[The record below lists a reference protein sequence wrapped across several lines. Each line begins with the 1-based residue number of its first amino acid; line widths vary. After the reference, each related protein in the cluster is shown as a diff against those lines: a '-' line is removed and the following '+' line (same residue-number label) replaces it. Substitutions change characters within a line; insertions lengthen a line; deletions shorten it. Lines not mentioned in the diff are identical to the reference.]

1 MAEILIQEVLINGIF
16 VSTNQLQRIKTSL
29 SMDTT
34 VGIADIKARII
45 NVSERVESEVNTT
58 ALNWK
63 ADKIIAHPTKDPNS
77 QCHLHPDKKH
87 TNEKSYTQHPELAP
101 ANWNFST
108 NVKANS
114 VQGKINSVCGHDG
127 NFQTESLSTEE
138 KVVLSQ
144 FDDYLQFFP

>member
-1 MAEILIQEVLINGIF
+1 
-16 VSTNQLQRIKTSL
+16 
-29 SMDTT
+29 MDTT

-58 ALNWK
+58 ASTGK
-63 ADKIIAHPTKDPNS
+63 ADKITAHPTKDPNS
-77 QCHLHPDKKH
+77 QCHLHSNKKH
-87 TNEKSYTQHPELAP
+87 TNEKCYTQHPELAP
-101 ANWNFST
+101 ANWKFSS

-114 VQGKINSVCGHDG
+114 SIQGKINSVRGHDG
-127 NFQTESLSTEE
+127 NTQTESLSTEE